1 MIIINN
7 NSVNTAYVDLK
18 SIQKLILCSV
28 NDKEFLS
35 THIYSILR
43 DICLILDE
51 VFCCFIPDKI
61 EIDERIKLI
70 RNRVHLFFKKKGRN
84 QKIYNNIIDYHISVF
99 GDDINNIGFYMN
111 KEEEIVGSTLYST
124 YILLNIETFPL
135 LDEEPNTKYSIFYL
149 AKYIGEVSTF
159 LIEFL
164 ENKYG
169 ISPNTNINVEKI
181 SSNPYKCWDIN
192 HQMLFKYKSDASNS
206 FILRLILSLQEINDA
221 IWIKDTYV
229 SKLINPNFLDDY
241 IHIRLI
247 TLKTDEIIDNLLNL
261 RTYSKDDFEK
271 WNNIS
276 NGRINSLLE
285 DFEKDIKTV
294 CSIMRNMVHYDITSE
309 ERIKTS

>member
-1 MIIINN
+1 M
-7 NSVNTAYVDLK
+7 
-18 SIQKLILCSV
+18 
-28 NDKEFLS
+28 
-35 THIYSILR
+35 
-43 DICLILDE
+43 
-51 VFCCFIPDKI
+51 
-61 EIDERIKLI
+61 I
-70 RNRVHLFFKKKGRN
+70 RNRVHLFSKKKGRN

-124 YILLNIETFPL
+124 YTLLNIETFPL

-149 AKYIGEVSTF
+149 AKYIGKASTF

-192 HQMLFKYKSDASNS
+192 HQMLFKYESDASNS

-229 SKLINPNFLDDY
+229 SN
-241 IHIRLI
+241 
-247 TLKTDEIIDNLLNL
+247 
-261 RTYSKDDFEK
+261 
-271 WNNIS
+271 
-276 NGRINSLLE
+276 
-285 DFEKDIKTV
+285 
-294 CSIMRNMVHYDITSE
+294 
-309 ERIKTS
+309 